1 MINVVK
7 KPHAAIF
14 TAPTDGGKT
23 KLMLDLLQ
31 NEYIHHFEKI
41 IILCPTLRHNET
53 YKSRPW
59 ISSDDNIFLVIPEDK
74 LLKCIS
80 GLSKRESCKE
90 TLFVIDD
97 CIGDSYETHVL
108 L

>member
-31 NEYIHHFEKI
+31 NEYRHHFEKI
-41 IILCPTLRHNET
+41 IILCPTLRNNKT
-53 YKSRPW
+53 YKSRLW
-59 ISSDDNIFLVIPEDK
+59 IWSDDNIFLIEPKDQLFEW
-74 LLKCIS
+74 IS
-80 GLSKRESCKE
+80 RFSKVLGCEE
-90 TLFVIDD
+90 TLFVKRP
-97 CIGDSYETHVL
+97 YL
-108 L
+108 